1 MEIEINGNLMKVRL
15 IRTGD
20 DRVLLKIDDW
30 NVLAIDSGGLFLHNG
45 LRRSGLPIDDKA
57 RLMYKYGEY

>member
-1 MEIEINGNLMKVRL
+1 MEIEINGNLMEVRL

-30 NVLAIDSGGLFLHNG
+30 NVLAIDSGGLFLHRG
-45 LRRSGLPIDDKA
+45 LVKSGLPIDDNA
-57 RLMYKYGEY
+57 RLMHKYGEY